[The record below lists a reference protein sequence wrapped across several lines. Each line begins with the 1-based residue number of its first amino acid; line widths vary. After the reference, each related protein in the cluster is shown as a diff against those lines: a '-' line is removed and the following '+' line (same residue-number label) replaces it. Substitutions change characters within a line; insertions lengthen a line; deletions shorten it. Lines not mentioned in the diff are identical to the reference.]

1 MNVRS
6 TVSSLERNVHSH
18 GYRAAMYDVVIRGA
32 NTFVIWK
39 NLQCIVIVDPDP
51 KYTVVVPRF
60 RCVKL
65 DKQTLL
71 SYADKPAYELPEA
84 FVSDALEKGDECHA
98 ILHGD
103 DLASYGWYSVK
114 PTLINDELRLH
125 FNPSYVYMYKGFTLS
140 AYRGQRLHAIGMTLA
155 LMQYRSMGF
164 KGMVSCVETNNFDS
178 LKSCY
183 RMGYR
188 PCGNIRFMKF
198 AGKYLIRAN
207 AACRK
212 YGLDLRPIG
221 RTGQAIP
228 TSCLQSAVVGPATR

>member
-6 TVSSLERNVHSH
+6 MVRSLERNVHSH
-18 GYRAAMYDVVIRGA
+18 GYRAAMYDVLIRGA

-51 KYTVVVPRF
+51 NCTAVVPPF
-60 RCVKL
+60 RYVKL
-65 DKQTLL
+65 GRQRLL
-71 SYADKPAYELPEA
+71 SYADKPEYELPGA

-98 ILHGD
+98 ILYGD
-103 DLASYGWYSVK
+103 DLASYGWYSLK

-125 FNPSYVYMYKGFTLS
+125 FNSSYVYMYKGFTLS
-140 AYRGQRLHAIGMTLA
+140 SYRGQRLHAIGMTFA
-155 LMQYRSMGF
+155 LKQYRSMGF

-183 RMGYR
+183 RMGYG

-198 AGKYLIRAN
+198 AGRYLIRAN

-212 YGLDLRPIG
+212 YGLDLQPIAD
-221 RTGQAIP
+221 RQDIP
-228 TSCLQSAVVGPATR
+228 KSCLQSAGEVPARK